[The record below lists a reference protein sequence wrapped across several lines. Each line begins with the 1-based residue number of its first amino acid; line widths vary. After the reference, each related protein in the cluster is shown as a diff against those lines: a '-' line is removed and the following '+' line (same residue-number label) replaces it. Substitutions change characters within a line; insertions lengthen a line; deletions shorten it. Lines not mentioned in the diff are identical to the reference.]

1 MEKRLVEL
9 THKHHLGHL
18 GSCLTTLPILD
29 HIYNTKKDTDIVVLS
44 SGHAGLALY
53 TVLEK
58 YEGRDA
64 DELVEKHGVHPN
76 RDLEN
81 GIHVST
87 GSLGSGILVAVGY
100 ALADRSRDVHV
111 IISDGE
117 CAEGSVWEALA
128 FAYKADLKNLKVHA
142 NVNGYSAYDPVNK
155 WYLWLRLKAFFWR
168 TKVWFTKTPPIAF
181 LEGLKA
187 HYHVMN
193 EEDKDKLTE
202 LLNEEAVCKD
212 ASRGDGGGLSNLL
225 ANCGSWVRYP

>member
-1 MEKRLVEL
+1 MEKRIVEL
-9 THKHHLGHL
+9 THKHKLGHL
-18 GSCLTTLPILD
+18 GSCLTALPILD
-29 HIYNTKKDTDIVVLS
+29 HIYKTKKDQDIVVLS

-64 DELVEKHGVHPN
+64 DALVDKHGVHPN

-100 ALADRSRDVHV
+100 AVADRSRDVHV
-111 IISDGE
+111 VLSDGE

-128 FAYKADLKNLKVHA
+128 FAYKHNLTNLKVHV

-155 WYLWLRLKAFFWR
+155 WYLWLRLKTFWWR
-168 TKVWFTKTPPIAF
+168 TQVWFTKTPPVAF

-187 HYHVMN
+187 HYHVVSD
-193 EEDKDKLTE
+193 EDKDKLTQ
-202 LLNEEAVCKD
+202 LFNEEAIRKD
-212 ASRGDGGGLSNLL
+212 ASRGDGFGLAHRIINS
-225 ANCGSWVRYP
+225 GSGLWYP

>member
-1 MEKRLVEL
+1 MEQRIVEL
-9 THKHHLGHL
+9 THKHKLGHL

-29 HIYNTKKDTDIVVLS
+29 NIYTTKKDSDIVVLS

-53 TVLEK
+53 VVLEK

-64 DELVEKHGVHPN
+64 DALVDKHGVHPN
-76 RDLEN
+76 RDVEN

-111 IISDGE
+111 VLSDGE

-128 FAYKADLKNLKVHA
+128 FAYKADLKNLKVHV

-155 WYLWLRLKAFFWR
+155 WYLWLRLKTFWWR
-168 TKVWFTKTPPIAF
+168 THVWFTKTPPIAF

-193 EEDKDKLTE
+193 EEDKDNLTKI
-202 LLNEEAVCKD
+202 LNEEAVCCD
-212 ASRGDGGGLSNLL
+212 ASRGDESGLSDLL
-225 ANCGSWVRYP
+225 TNCGSWLRYP